1 MTPQNDNFF
10 LFSQLMRHPLTK
22 FFHLSNLLQT
32 PNDRGMVDVE
42 FFGNFLCSSKRIS
55 YDDCSQCHCL
65 LPVAS
70 HYSSSLRLLSPLQK
84 FLHHQC
90 SEPWLAVPGPS
101 ELLMLQ
107 VVSTALRPILN
118 YKKLL
123 KFAFCQT
130 SFLYSKI
137 NIHSK

>member
-1 MTPQNDNFF
+1 MTIF
-10 LFSQLMRHPLTK
+10 LIFSQLMRHPLKK
-22 FFHLSNLLQT
+22 FFHLSNLLQM

-42 FFGNFLCSSKRIS
+42 FFGNFSCSSKRIS
-55 YDDCSQCHCL
+55 YNDCSQCHCL

-70 HYSSSLRLLSPLQK
+70 HYSSSLRLSSPLQK
-84 FLHHQC
+84 FLRHQC

-118 YKKLL
+118 SNKKLL

-130 SFLYSKI
+130 SFL
-137 NIHSK
+137 